1 MRPLVLAVTNFLSP
15 ADCDYIQTHAGPH
28 VIKSDVSRMDH
39 DHGKAAA
46 NWRTSSTHFLPSHG
60 HPPLQSTVWLEYE
73 KWRAGEDGRGTK
85 RRPART

>member
-39 DHGKAAA
+39 DHGKA
-46 NWRTSSTHFLPSHG
+46 HL
-60 HPPLQSTVWLEYE
+60 L
-73 KWRAGEDGRGTK
+73 
-85 RRPART
+85 